1 MLRSNKQPVQKIQ
14 QIPKTFANPELKLA
28 NLKIPTTEQQQQQQ
42 QNPTNLAHK
51 NKTQTQI
58 LLTKH
63 TKRKKPK
70 PIRLWVCN
78 E

>member
-51 NKTQTQI
+51 NKT
-58 LLTKH
+58 
-63 TKRKKPK
+63 
-70 PIRLWVCN
+70 
-78 E
+78 